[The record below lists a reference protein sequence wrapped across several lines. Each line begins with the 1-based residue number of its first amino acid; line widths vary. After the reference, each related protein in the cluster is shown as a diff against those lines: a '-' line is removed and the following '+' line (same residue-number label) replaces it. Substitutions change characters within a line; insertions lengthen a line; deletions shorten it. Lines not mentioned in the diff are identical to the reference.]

1 MFVFRY
7 ESLLEAAEPVPL
19 YALKLLVSMT
29 EYSKLMCRYSTHT
42 HTVMVFFKR
51 KRQSYHITD
60 NAS

>member
-42 HTVMVFFKR
+42 HTHSNSVF
-51 KRQSYHITD
+51 
-60 NAS
+60 